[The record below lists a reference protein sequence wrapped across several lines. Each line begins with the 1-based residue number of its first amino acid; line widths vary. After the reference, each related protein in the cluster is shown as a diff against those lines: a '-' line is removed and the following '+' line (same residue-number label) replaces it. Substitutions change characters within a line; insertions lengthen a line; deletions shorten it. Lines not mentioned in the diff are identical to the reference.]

1 MRARYR
7 AASPKNGSNRSRHIE
22 RTKTMLLSFRTRTD
36 ADYAQGYSEGLADFD
51 AHRLSGFCSQSYR
64 EGWERG
70 YGDRMLIFN
79 NVAQRFGYAD
89 YADLK
94 QKQC

>member
-1 MRARYR
+1 
-7 AASPKNGSNRSRHIE
+7 
-22 RTKTMLLSFRTRTD
+22 MLLSFRTRTD

-70 YGDRMLIFN
+70 HCDRVLVFN
-79 NVAQRFGYAD
+79 KVAERLGYAD

-94 QKQC
+94 QKHC